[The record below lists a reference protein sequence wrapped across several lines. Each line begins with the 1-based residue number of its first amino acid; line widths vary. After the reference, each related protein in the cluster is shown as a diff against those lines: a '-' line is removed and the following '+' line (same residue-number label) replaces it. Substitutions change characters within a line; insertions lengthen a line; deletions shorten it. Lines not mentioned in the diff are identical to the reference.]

1 MPSKP
6 QMRMQTQSRLKHVK
20 GPARRLKKGFRK
32 RPQQRQLSPS
42 ERGFTLIELVVG
54 MMVIGIAIVMLT
66 SMLFPQA
73 DRAASTL
80 HRVRSA
86 ELAHSVMNEIWG
98 KRYDQNT
105 NPNGGVP
112 ACGSSAGSACSDA
125 LAVDETPFLGP
136 DDSDTPDGIE
146 TRNNF
151 NDVDDYDDLN
161 EDAKML
167 NSSQTYAQAYPR
179 YKLTV
184 TVEYLDSTTKAQK
197 LITVDV
203 TTPAGEVITY
213 QALRSNY

>member
-1 MPSKP
+1 MLSKP
-6 QMRMQTQSRLKHVK
+6 QMRMQTPSRLKHVK
-20 GPARRLKKGFRK
+20 GPVKGLRK
-32 RPQQRQLSPS
+32 RLRKGSQTRQLSPS

-54 MMVIGIAIVMLT
+54 MMVIAIAIVLLT

-73 DRAASTL
+73 DRAAKTL

-105 NPNGGVP
+105 NANGGVP
-112 ACGSSAGSACSDA
+112 ACDSSAGSACSYA
-125 LAVDETPFLGP
+125 LEADVTL
-136 DDSDTPDGIE
+136 DGIE

-151 NDVDDYDDLN
+151 NDVDDYHGLN

-167 NSSQTYAQAYPR
+167 DSSQTYVQAYPR
-179 YKLTV
+179 YKLQV
-184 TVEYLDSTTKAQK
+184 TVAYLDAATKAQK
-197 LITVDV
+197 LITVAV
-203 TTPAGEVITY
+203 TTPANEVITY